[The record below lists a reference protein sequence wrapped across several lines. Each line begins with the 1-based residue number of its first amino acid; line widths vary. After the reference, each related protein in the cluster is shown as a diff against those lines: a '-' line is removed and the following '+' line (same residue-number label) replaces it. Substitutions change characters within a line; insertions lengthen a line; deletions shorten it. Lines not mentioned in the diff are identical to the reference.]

1 MALASLP
8 TLEKYIAHTN
18 ALERDGS
25 LTVEQVIILQQ
36 CYKNTLVD
44 MTTNINYLMHVT
56 GLNWKQIN
64 WTLNGLVVRGAL
76 ERVETGYY
84 KTKFK

>member
-8 TLEKYIAHTN
+8 TLQDYIAHTN

-36 CYKNTLVD
+36 CYKRTLDDLPTDVNYL
-44 MTTNINYLMHVT
+44 MFCTNLNWKNINYL
-56 GLNWKQIN
+56 
-64 WTLNGLVVRGAL
+64 LNGLVMRGAL
-76 ERVETGYY
+76 VRIEKGLY
-84 KTKFK
+84 KTKIK